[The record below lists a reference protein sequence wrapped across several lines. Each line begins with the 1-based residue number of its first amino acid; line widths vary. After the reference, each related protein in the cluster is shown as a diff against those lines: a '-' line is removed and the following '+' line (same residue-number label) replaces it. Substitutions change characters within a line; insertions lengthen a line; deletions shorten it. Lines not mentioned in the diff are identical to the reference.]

1 MGSLQASLKIRQVEI
16 DERIESHR
24 LKIFE
29 NELMIIAVVITA
41 NPIIDGRKRKPK
53 IDPMTG
59 KPADFPIKKPMVVKI
74 IRAIAKVLRMGHA
87 RKRPI
92 KKF

>member
-1 MGSLQASLKIRQVEI
+1 M
-16 DERIESHR
+16 
-24 LKIFE
+24 
-29 NELMIIAVVITA
+29 TA
-41 NPIIDGRKRKPK
+41 NPITDGRKRKPK

-59 KPADFPIKKPMVVKI
+59 KPVEFPIKKPMPVKMS
-74 IRAIAKVLRMGHA
+74 RAIAKVLRMGHA